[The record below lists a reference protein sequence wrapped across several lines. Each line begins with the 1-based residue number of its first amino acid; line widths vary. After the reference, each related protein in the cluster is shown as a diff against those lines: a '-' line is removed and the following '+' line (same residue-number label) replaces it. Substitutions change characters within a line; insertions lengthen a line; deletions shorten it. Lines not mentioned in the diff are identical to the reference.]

1 MMDKTLI
8 VQVSQGVTNFLYRNN
23 LQATE
28 ELMRLLDSLSECSLI
43 KAEDYIKVYDDNFFT
58 FVTWEELLKSEEEC
72 ADMYTIPIL
81 ISLNHVI
88 TEYSRSNFLSYTSAF
103 MTKNTIWYGMGSVFW

>member
-58 FVTWEELLKSEEEC
+58 FATWEELLKSEEEC
-72 ADMYTIPIL
+72 ADGL
-81 ISLNHVI
+81 
-88 TEYSRSNFLSYTSAF
+88 TELECKEQIGKS
-103 MTKNTIWYGMGSVFW
+103 IWQLPCGWYVQYV

>member
-8 VQVSQGVTNFLYRNN
+8 VQVSQGVTNSLYRNN

-58 FVTWEELLKSEEEC
+58 FATWEELLKSEEEC
-72 ADMYTIPIL
+72 ADGLMELECKEQIGK
-81 ISLNHVI
+81 S
-88 TEYSRSNFLSYTSAF
+88 
-103 MTKNTIWYGMGSVFW
+103 IWRLPCGWYVQYV